1 MTPAASTAP
10 EVLHGG
16 AQRQPIRWLNVPAP
30 PMTISRYRVAVGDT
44 VSLHV
49 HTGKS
54 EYWIVLAGQGV
65 VSLGDHRIDV
75 KEGDVVVTLPLV
87 PHALLNTGSV
97 PLDFLNLVQPV
108 QGVAITTTELEA

>member
-1 MTPAASTAP
+1 MTSAPSPAG

-16 AQRQPIRWLNVPAP
+16 AQRQPIRWLNVPVP

-65 VSLGDHRIDV
+65 ASLGDDRIEV
-75 KEGDVVVTLPLV
+75 KEGDVVVTLPLI
-87 PHALLNTGSV
+87 PHSLLNTGSV
-97 PLDFLNLVQPV
+97 PLDFLNVVQPV
-108 QGVAITTTELEA
+108 EGVAITTTELEA